1 VNTVSH
7 GYLEELRYNANGLE
21 SLFNYERGKCFG
33 ILNGID
39 NEVWNPQ
46 TDHYLDVKYGTHDF
60 KEGKSKN
67 KKDLCMKF
75 NLDENKPLIIFI
87 GRLVGEKA
95 ADLLPAVI
103 GDSIH
108 YMEGRMNFLVLGSG
122 EWYIEDQL
130 SKMHNHLFGYFNSQI
145 GYNELLSHR
154 MYAGA
159 DFLLMPSRVE
169 PCGLNQMYALRY
181 GTVPMVR
188 SVGGLIDTVKDFGD
202 YQGFGI
208 RFDRPTVGDITYSVG
223 RAIDLYYHKK
233 NLLSWMQQYMMGID
247 HSWEASAKEYVQL
260 YESLK

>member
-1 VNTVSH
+1 QYCYAYKNISSIKTILTIHNAEYQGWMDWGKANYIPDWDKWKYGLLDWRNTINALACGIKCASKVNTVSH

-46 TDHYLDVKYGTHDF
+46 TDHYLDVKFGTHDF

-130 SKMHNHLFGYFNSQI
+130 SKMQTICLAILTPKSGITNCSATGCMQ
-145 GYNELLSHR
+145 
-154 MYAGA
+154 
-159 DFLLMPSRVE
+159 E
-169 PCGLNQMYALRY
+169 PIFY
-181 GTVPMVR
+181 
-188 SVGGLIDTVKDFGD
+188 
-202 YQGFGI
+202 
-208 RFDRPTVGDITYSVG
+208 
-223 RAIDLYYHKK
+223 
-233 NLLSWMQQYMMGID
+233 
-247 HSWEASAKEYVQL
+247 
-260 YESLK
+260 